1 VTTATREP
9 MVRTPQEG
17 RRPPSRQALGLV
29 WAAFILLALFALD
42 LLPLRGWAAVVVAA
56 GTALALGSVLFAG
69 NVRWV
74 RVAPDG
80 RDLAAVALSYI
91 GVVVALRIA
100 FVVFTPERTL
110 GMFLFFAG
118 GLLLG
123 VAGPVV
129 YTVWVHRRP
138 LRDLGVG
145 LHNLRATLP
154 LALLLG
160 AAQFAVTLWGYELP
174 APEGWVPL
182 LVMAL
187 TVGLF
192 EALFFRGF
200 IQGRLE
206 ASFGTVP
213 AVVGAAGLYAL
224 YHVGY
229 GMGPGELWFLFGLGI
244 VYAIAYR
251 LAGNILVLWPLLIP
265 LGSFFNNLEAGDI
278 ELPWASI
285 AGFADVLALMA
296 LVLWLARRR
305 QRRQEARVLSPI
317 GKSALPHEKV
327 PR

>member
-1 VTTATREP
+1 MTTATREP
-9 MVRTPQEG
+9 AVRAPQE
-17 RRPPSRQALGLV
+17 RRPRARPPRALGLV
-29 WAAFILLALFALD
+29 WAAFVVLALVALD
-42 LLPLRGWAAVVVAA
+42 LLPLGTWAAVVVAVGA
-56 GTALALGSVLFAG
+56 ALALGSVLLA
-69 NVRWV
+69 RDLPSA
-74 RVAPDG
+74 RVSPDR
-80 RDLAAVALSYI
+80 RDLAAVAIFYI

-129 YTVWVHRRP
+129 YTVWVRGRP

-145 LHNLRATLP
+145 LHNLRTTLA

-160 AAQFAVTLWGYELP
+160 TAQFAVTLWGYRLP
-174 APEGWVPL
+174 APVDWVPL

-192 EALFFRGF
+192 EAVFFRGF

-206 ASFGTVP
+206 ESFGAVP
-213 AVVGAAGLYAL
+213 AVVGAAGSYAL

-229 GMGPGELWFLFGLGI
+229 GMGASELWFLFGLGI

-251 LAGNILVLWPLLIP
+251 VAGNILVLWPLLIP
-265 LGSFFNNLEAGDI
+265 LGSFFNNLEGGDI
-278 ELPWASI
+278 DLPWASI
-285 AGFADVLALMA
+285 AGFADVLGLMA
-296 LVLWLARRR
+296 VVLWLAGRR
-305 QRRQEARVLSPI
+305 QRCR
-317 GKSALPHEKV
+317 H
-327 PR
+327 PRCDRKEEPWR

>member
-1 VTTATREP
+1 VTTVTREP
-9 MVRTPQEG
+9 AVRTPPEE
-17 RRPPSRQALGLV
+17 RSPARPRSALGLV
-29 WAAFILLALFALD
+29 WAAFVVTALVALD
-42 LLPLRGWAAVVVAA
+42 LLSLGTWAVVVVA
-56 GTALALGSVLFAG
+56 GSATLALGSAVLAR
-69 NVRWV
+69 NLRWV

-80 RDLAAVALSYI
+80 RDLAAVALSYV
-91 GVVVALRIA
+91 GVVVALRTA
-100 FVVFTPERTL
+100 FVVFTPDRTL

-129 YTVWVHRRP
+129 YTVWVRRRP
-138 LRDLGVG
+138 LRDLGLGV
-145 LHNLRATLP
+145 HNLRATLG

-160 AAQFAVTLWGYELP
+160 AAQFSVTLWGYDLP
-174 APEGWVPL
+174 PPVDWVPL

-192 EALFFRGF
+192 EAVFFRGF

-206 ASFGTVP
+206 ASFGAAP

-251 LAGNILVLWPLLIP
+251 LVGNILVLWPLLIP
-265 LGSFFNNLEAGDI
+265 FGSFFNNLEAGDI

-285 AGFADVLALMA
+285 AGFANVLALMA
-296 LVLWLARRR
+296 MVLWLAGRR
-305 QRRQEARVLSPI
+305 QRHRSGRAVSR
-317 GKSALPHEKV
+317 
-327 PR
+327 